1 VASEVVEPSYPV
13 RKSRSNLDQYQQTL
27 NQWLLRESRRH
38 RKRRKT
44 IKQLHCDL
52 MTLGYSVSY
61 DRVAAFAR
69 RWRKAQRGAKLTLG
83 QGAYVPLHF
92 APGEAFQFDWC
103 EDWIRINGVSTKLQ
117 IAHFKLSFSRAFFLR
132 AYLTQSH
139 EMLFDAHLH
148 AFKAFCGVPK
158 RGIYDNIEECGR

>member
-1 VASEVVEPSYPV
+1 
-13 RKSRSNLDQYQQTL
+13 
-27 NQWLLRESRRH
+27 
-38 RKRRKT
+38 
-44 IKQLHCDL
+44 
-52 MTLGYSVSY
+52 
-61 DRVAAFAR
+61 
-69 RWRKAQRGAKLTLG
+69 LG